1 MQLVTTAGLVPTS
14 ARSLG
19 PTRLYTPT
27 CLAEA
32 LDALCEAS
40 NPVLLAGGTD
50 LVAAFNEGLAPGELV
65 NLSQIQEL
73 RAIRATPSGISIGA
87 TVTHH
92 AGCTDPL
99 VRERGAGFAQAWSRI
114 SNPRI
119 RFSATLGGNLMARRV
134 RYEGSILLSAARARL
149 QFATAA
155 GPLQLAP
162 ADVWEGRVPARA
174 LLVAIDIETADLLW
188 FSYERSMRPLITLA
202 VCLRK
207 NVSGVTLTC
216 AVATEYLRP
225 VRLALNLPGDDI
237 AAVAKSAREIARDA
251 FAQLPST
258 FADPVVTRSY
268 AMAAGSALLARQLAG
283 AVHG

>member
-19 PTRLYTPT
+19 ATRLYVPKS
-27 CLAEA
+27 LAEA
-32 LDALCEAS
+32 LDALREAD

-65 NLSQIQEL
+65 NLSQLQEL
-73 RAIRATPSGISIGA
+73 RTIRATPGGISIGA

-99 VRERGAGFAQAWSRI
+99 VRERAAGFAQGWSRI

-119 RFSATLGGNLMARRV
+119 RFTATLGGNLMARRV
-134 RYEGSILLSAARARL
+134 RYEGSILLTAAHARL
-149 QFATAA
+149 EFATAN

-162 ADVWEGRVPARA
+162 ADVWDGRVPARA
-174 LLVAIDIETADLLW
+174 LLVAIGIDTADLLW
-188 FSYERSMRPLITLA
+188 YAYERSMRPLITLA
-202 VCLRK
+202 ACLRR
-207 NVSGVTLTC
+207 NASGVTLTC
-216 AVATEYLRP
+216 AVATECLRP
-225 VRLALNLPGDDI
+225 AQLEVNLPARDLV
-237 AAVAKSAREIARDA
+237 AVATSAREIASDA

-258 FADPVVTRSY
+258 FADPVVTHSY
-268 AMAAGSALLARQLAG
+268 AKAAGSALLARQLAG